1 MAGNLSR
8 RVFVALAVVAGT
20 AQAGFAQ
27 SPKAAG
33 THEETLVHGGYT
45 RKYQWHIPA
54 SYKGK
59 TPLPLVFVLHG
70 QGGEGA
76 RLLKKGDWAA
86 KADREGFF
94 VVAPDA
100 TGDSPAWNSGYNNG
114 RNYPV
119 DDVAFLKAL
128 LDKIESNYQVDPRR
142 IYFCGLSSGAMMSH
156 KMAAELSDRVA
167 AIAPVAGSIGA
178 SLKDQGGK
186 VVTIPEPKGPVSVI
200 AFHGK
205 ADTNVPYDGSKN
217 RPVNFLPV
225 ADSIAFWVKHDG
237 TAAKPRKTVTNGGN
251 VIREVYSGGK
261 DGTEV
266 VLYTIVDGVHAWPK
280 ANRQTPQSLEATDLI
295 WDFFERH
302 PKPAAPALKK
312 AS

>member
-1 MAGNLSR
+1 
-8 RVFVALAVVAGT
+8 
-20 AQAGFAQ
+20 
-27 SPKAAG
+27 
-33 THEETLVHGGYT
+33 
-45 RKYQWHIPA
+45 
-54 SYKGK
+54 
-59 TPLPLVFVLHG
+59 LVFVLHG

-76 RLLKKGDWAA
+76 RLLKKGAWAA
-86 KADREGFF
+86 KSDREGFL

-100 TGDSPAWNSGYNNG
+100 TGESPAWNSGYNNG

-128 LDKIESNYQVDPRR
+128 LDHLETRFKVDPRR

-186 VVTIPEPKGPVSVI
+186 VVTIPDPKGPVSVI

-205 ADTNVPYDGSKN
+205 ADTNVPYDGSKG

-225 ADSIAFWVKHDG
+225 ADSIAFWVKNNG
-237 TAAKPRKTVTNGGN
+237 CNAKPRRTVTDGGN

-266 VLYTIVDGVHAWPK
+266 VLYTIVNGEHAWPK
-280 ANRQTPQSLEATDLI
+280 TDGPKPQSLDATDLI
-295 WDFFERH
+295 WDFFARH
-302 PKPAAPALKK
+302 PKPATPALKK